1 MKANL
6 QTRMARLER
15 ALPPSED
22 DEFLGYADEQGIVK
36 APPAESLDWHERLTK
51 AAEQL
56 AGTMSEE
63 HYEHVLRESCCGQG
77 KSLRQLPNLARQFWR
92 MAVFMALSEEE
103 RNRIS
108 DRVSNRKHVFS
119 LPPEVAQIYIDHPLA
134 TAADKCRQCGYLCP
148 AILWTGSSTDASA
161 RAAASLNLPLHPG
174 FNGFQFF
181 TRCPLCGGATGGSP
195 ELYFFCGTPVSEEGK
210 R

>member
-1 MKANL
+1 MKASL
-6 QTRMARLER
+6 QTRVARLER
-15 ALPPSED
+15 ALPPNED
-22 DEFLGYADEQGIVK
+22 DVFLGTVDEQGIVK

-56 AGTMSEE
+56 AGTMSQE
-63 HYEHVLRESCCGQG
+63 HFEHIFRESSGPA
-77 KSLRQLPNLARQFWR
+77 KDLRQLPNLARQFWR
-92 MAVFMALSEEE
+92 MARFMALSEEE

-108 DRVSNRKHVFS
+108 DRVAHRQYVFA

-134 TAADKCRQCGYLCP
+134 TAADQCRQCGYLSP
-148 AILWTGSSTDASA
+148 VILWTGSSTDASA

>member
-1 MKANL
+1 MKSNL
-6 QTRMARLER
+6 QTRVARLER
-15 ALPPSED
+15 SLPPDKD
-22 DEFLGYADEQGIVK
+22 DLYLGTVDAQGIVK
-36 APPAESLDWHERLTK
+36 APPTEPVDWHEQLMK

-56 AGTMSEE
+56 ADTMSTE
-63 HYEHVLRESCCGQG
+63 HYEQVLRESCDPL
-77 KSLRQLPNLARQFWR
+77 KDLRQLSTLARQFWR

-108 DRVSNRKHVFS
+108 DHVSHRKYVFA
-119 LPPEVAQIYIDHPLA
+119 LPPRVAQIYIDHPLA
-134 TAADKCRQCGYLCP
+134 TAADKCRQCGYLSP
-148 AILWTGSSTDASA
+148 VILWTGSSTDASA

-174 FNGFQFF
+174 FNCFQFF

-195 ELYFFCGTPVSEEGK
+195 EMYFLCGTSA